1 MQPYGGFAD
10 DILGNIGFTRPFD
23 TPGLG
28 IELKQELHQKILELM
43 N

>member
-1 MQPYGGFAD
+1 MQFFGGFAD
-10 DILGNIGFTRPFD
+10 DILVIIGFTRPFD

-28 IELKQELHQKILELM
+28 IELKQELYQKILELM